1 VDFPIKNGDFPIS
14 YVSLPE
20 GKQSHFPHIS
30 TGRPSTPHGKTTT
43 PGLQI
48 SMRRDEWRRCDPVI
62 LGQWHTGY
70 ICLAKVYHICH
81 IWYMANGIPNISLM
95 ANGIPYVHHLSLVFR
110 IVERKV
116 GGDMS
121 KWCPNIVSDQ
131 SLRPWSPQ
139 DVYFFTMFLKYQ
151 WIGSREHR
159 ITGNHRFS

>member
-1 VDFPIKNGDFPIS
+1 MVIFPLVMLVYQRVNRAIFHIFQLEDHPRRTGKPRLQAFRSQWGETNGGGATRSSLANGILAI
-14 YVSLPE
+14 YVWP
-20 GKQSHFPHIS
+20 
-30 TGRPSTPHGKTTT
+30 R
-43 PGLQI
+43 
-48 SMRRDEWRRCDPVI
+48 
-62 LGQWHTGY
+62 
-70 ICLAKVYHICH
+70 
-81 IWYMANGIPNISLM
+81 YMANGIPNISLM